1 MESGKTDL
9 GQIGAHIGAQL
20 AIRDRRI
27 ASLQA
32 HMDSITTG
40 NDDNVGRYNYY
51 NTVFEFSPCRYGTSG
66 GVERALGFS
75 YHYYDRIIKSDPSSV
90 NTYGIVTEYDYRMFY
105 IEHYVWWLVRS
116 KLDGIANVW
125 KANIAEDLIDIVTDG
140 NDEPFDSNPLST
152 SLSALREG
160 IADVGTEVRELPNGW
175 SIHKENVYGYNNTT
189 LWSVPDTADWTDIED
204 MEAGQGDT
212 AMWGT
217 EYPPKATD
225 TTSLAAG
232 LFAWMRHLVFQLTD
246 AEYFALVKSWKRSIE
261 YTMNT
266 QWDVFTFRR
275 LTYIDAN
282 GEKSYK
288 TPDVNS
294 GY

>member
-1 MESGKTDL
+1 MESGETDF
-9 GQIGAHIGAQL
+9 GQVGAHIGAQL

-32 HMDSITTG
+32 HMDSITAG

-90 NTYGIVTEYDYRMFY
+90 NTIGIVTEYDYRMFY
-105 IEHYVWWLVRS
+105 IEHYVWWLVRRN
-116 KLDGIANVW
+116 LDGIANVW
-125 KANIAEDLIDIVTDG
+125 RADISEGIIDIVTDG
-140 NDEPFDSNPLST
+140 NDEPFDSKPLST
-152 SLSALREG
+152 SLAALRAG
-160 IADVGTEVRELPNGW
+160 IADVGTEVSELPNGW

-189 LWSVPDTADWTDIED
+189 LWSVPDTADWTESG
-204 MEAGQGDT
+204 EPGLGDT
-212 AMWGT
+212 AMWETG
-217 EYPPKATD
+217 YPPKATD

-246 AEYFALVKSWKRSIE
+246 TEYFALVKSWKRSIE
-261 YTMNT
+261 HTMNK
-266 QWDVFTFRR
+266 QWNVFTFRR
-275 LTYIDAN
+275 LTYID
-282 GEKSYK
+282 GDGKKSYK
-288 TPDVNS
+288 TPDINS